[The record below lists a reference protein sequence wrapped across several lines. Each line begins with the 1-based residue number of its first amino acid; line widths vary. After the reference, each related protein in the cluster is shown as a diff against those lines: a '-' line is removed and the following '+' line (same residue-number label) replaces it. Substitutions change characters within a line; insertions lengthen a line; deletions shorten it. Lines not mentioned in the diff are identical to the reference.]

1 MGMAGVTLGNVQPRV
16 SRGRSVPSVAGQVR
30 AQRGRYAHAVLQS
43 LARSHQGQPAARVQ
57 NVLKNSLTPLGVR
70 LSPARLHQ
78 LATDIAAGR
87 PVELS

>member
-1 MGMAGVTLGNVQPRV
+1 MVMAGVTVGNVQPRG
-16 SRGRSVPSVAGQVR
+16 SRRGSGTSVAAQVR
-30 AQRGRYAHAVLQS
+30 AQRRRYAQAVLQS

-57 NVLKNSLTPLGVR
+57 KALKNSLNPLGVR
-70 LSPARLHQ
+70 LSPTRLHQ